1 MEINMRN
8 QNIAKVLKEYRKQN
22 HLSVNDV
29 SILLEERSF
38 TAAPKTIYGWESGQ
52 ANPSADILLTLCD
65 LYNITDILEAF
76 GYDSNENFHVTP
88 EERTIIEA
96 YRAHPEMHEAV
107 SVLLGCSLP
116 RKNPAAAAHVT
127 TAAKDASHQNQHSS
141 GMNVPAAHKSTS
153 SGNRYR

>member
-1 MEINMRN
+1 MRN
-8 QNIAKVLKEYRKQN
+8 QNIAKVLKAYRKQN
-22 HLSVNDV
+22 HLTVNDV

-76 GYDSNENFHVTP
+76 GYENNENFHVTP
-88 EERTIIEA
+88 SEQAIIKA

-107 SVLLGCSLP
+107 SVLLGCSTP
-116 RKNPAAAAHVT
+116 HKN
-127 TAAKDASHQNQHSS
+127 TASVHNTPMTKDVSQKKLYSAETDAST
-141 GMNVPAAHKSTS
+141 HKK
-153 SGNRYR
+153 

>member
-1 MEINMRN
+1 MRN
-8 QNIAKVLKEYRKQN
+8 QNIAKVLKEYRKRN

-29 SILLEERSF
+29 SILLEDRSF
-38 TAAPKTIYGWESGQ
+38 T

-88 EERTIIEA
+88 SERTIIEA

-107 SVLLGCSLP
+107 SVLLGCSVP
-116 RKNPAAAAHVT
+116 RKGSVSAHN
-127 TAAKDASHQNQHSS
+127 TAVKEVSHPKQHSS
-141 GMNVPAAHKSTS
+141 GTNTTAAPKPSIK
-153 SGNRYR
+153 RY

>member
-1 MEINMRN
+1 MRN
-8 QNIAKVLKEYRKQN
+8 QNIAKVLKEYRKRN

-29 SILLEERSF
+29 SILLEDRSF
-38 TAAPKTIYGWESGQ
+38 TAAPKRIYGWESGQ

-88 EERTIIEA
+88 SERTIIEA

-107 SVLLGCSLP
+107 SVLLGCSVP
-116 RKNPAAAAHVT
+116 RKGSVSAHN
-127 TAAKDASHQNQHSS
+127 TAAKEVSHPKQHSS
-141 GMNVPAAHKSTS
+141 GTNTTAAPKPSIK
-153 SGNRYR
+153 RY

>member
-1 MEINMRN
+1 MRN
-8 QNIAKVLKEYRKQN
+8 QNIAKVLKEYRKRN

-29 SILLEERSF
+29 SILLEDRSF

-88 EERTIIEA
+88 SERTIIEA

-107 SVLLGCSLP
+107 SVLLGCSRTTQRFCICP
-116 RKNPAAAAHVT
+116 QYCNKRSFTSKAAFFR
-127 TAAKDASHQNQHSS
+127 NEYYSS
-141 GMNVPAAHKSTS
+141 S
-153 SGNRYR
+153 

>member
-1 MEINMRN
+1 MRN
-8 QNIAKVLKEYRKQN
+8 QNIAKVLKEYRKRN

-29 SILLEERSF
+29 SILLEDRSF

-88 EERTIIEA
+88 SERTIIEA

-107 SVLLGCSLP
+107 SVLLGCRYHAKVLYLP
-116 RKNPAAAAHVT
+116 TILLQKKFHI
-127 TAAKDASHQNQHSS
+127 QSS
-141 GMNVPAAHKSTS
+141 ILPERILQQLLNLP
-153 SGNRYR
+153 

>member
-1 MEINMRN
+1 MRN
-8 QNIAKVLKEYRKQN
+8 QNIAKVLKEYRKRN

-29 SILLEERSF
+29 SILLEDRSF

-88 EERTIIEA
+88 YERTIIEA

-107 SVLLGCSLP
+107 SVLLGCSVP
-116 RKNPAAAAHVT
+116 RKGSVSAHNTAAKEVSHPKQHSFGTNT
-127 TAAKDASHQNQHSS
+127 TAAPKPSI
-141 GMNVPAAHKSTS
+141 K
-153 SGNRYR
+153 RY

>member
-1 MEINMRN
+1 MRN
-8 QNIAKVLKEYRKQN
+8 QNIAKVLKEYRKRN

-29 SILLEERSF
+29 SILLEDRSF

-88 EERTIIEA
+88 SERTIIEA

-107 SVLLGCSLP
+107 SVLLGCRYHAKVLYLP
-116 RKNPAAAAHVT
+116 TILQQKKFHI
-127 TAAKDASHQNQHSS
+127 QSS
-141 GMNVPAAHKSTS
+141 ILPERILQQLLNLP
-153 SGNRYR
+153 